1 MSEQVAKRR
10 PVGICEDGV
19 PYEFSD
25 EEIEEYDFEYLGHSC
40 YIAAISNST
49 KSRRLT
55 TCG

>member
-10 PVGICEDGV
+10 PVGICEDGI

-40 YIAAISNST
+40 YIIAIEQ
-49 KSRRLT
+49 
-55 TCG
+55 

>member
-10 PVGICEDGV
+10 PVGICEDGI

-40 YIAAISNST
+40 YIDCIPRSPEHT
-49 KSRRLT
+49 PPK
-55 TCG
+55 